1 MAQRLGW
8 PHSGHCAGSGG
19 SGRLLSCRFM
29 AIAIVLQVLAAQND
43 LGFSQLKGD
52 VKRFFLRHTA
62 ASTAVKALLLVGLA
76 SAGAVMA

>member
-1 MAQRLGW
+1 MAT
-8 PHSGHCAGSGG
+8 
-19 SGRLLSCRFM
+19 
-29 AIAIVLQVLAAQND
+29 AIVLQVLAAQND